1 MRGTQFLRQ
10 WKLLRLLE
18 ARKFGITVPELLAE
32 LKADLD
38 RGGRRTVYRDLEFL
52 QQAGFPVFSEKH
64 DGKAFWFLAPEFKLP
79 SVPFSPTELMSL
91 YVGRGLLKP
100 LEGTPLQAGIDS
112 ALHKI
117 QKTLPESALGFL
129 GTLGQTFAT
138 KGRSFKNYG
147 KHAAKIQSLHDAIQ
161 KRRVLR
167 VSYRKP
173 DAAKA
178 DMHVYH
184 PHALT
189 YLDGSLYVIGWS
201 ATRGA
206 MRTLVVDRIRSTQET
221 PATFERRKGFDLDR
235 HLRESFGIVHE
246 GEMTEVKVA
255 FDREVARWVEER
267 TWHPSQKIERTPGG
281 GIVLTLKVAGIRDV
295 VPWVLSFGRNAR
307 ALAPAELV
315 KELAGHAKGMA
326 GRYETK

>member
-1 MRGTQFLRQ
+1 MRGSQFLRQ

-18 ARKFGITVPELLAE
+18 ARKFGITLPEMIEE
-32 LKADLD
+32 LRADLD
-38 RGGRRTVYRDLEFL
+38 RGERRTVYRDLGFL

-64 DGKAFWFLAPEFKLP
+64 DGKAYWFLAPEFKLP

-129 GTLGQTFAT
+129 GSLGQTFAA
-138 KGRSFKNYG
+138 KGRSFKSYR
-147 KHAAKIQSLHDAIQ
+147 KHAAKIQALHDAIQ

-167 VSYRKP
+167 VSYLKP
-173 DAAKA
+173 DAAKP
-178 DMHVYH
+178 DTHVYH

-206 MRTLVVDRIRSTQET
+206 MRTLVVDRIRSTAET
-221 PATFERRKGFDLDR
+221 KDTFERRKGFNLDR

-246 GEMTEVKVA
+246 GEMVEVRVA
-255 FDREVARWVEER
+255 FDRGVARWVEER
-267 TWHPSQKIERTPGG
+267 TWHPSQRIERGPDG
-281 GIVLTLKVAGIRDV
+281 GIVLTLKVAGIREV
-295 VPWVLSFGRNAR
+295 VPWVLSFGRQAR
-307 ALAPAELV
+307 ALAPEGLVQRLAEQ
-315 KELAGHAKGMA
+315 AQGMA
-326 GRYETK
+326 ERYR